1 MCFVDYGNEDYVT
14 DIVAIDKKLLEQLP
28 FQGIPAQLSG

>member
-14 DIVAIDKKLLEQLP
+14 DIVAIDKQLLEQLR